1 MKCIVDIFAKE
12 SNNGKCKIE
21 NVYIIIEKDV
31 NLMDQRDKAYVLW
44 FNQLRRG
51 DVSLVGGKS
60 SSLGELTSA
69 TNVPVPYGYAT
80 TAAAYRYFMNETG
93 CNDKVNELLA
103 QLKDVENSDEL
114 HDIASKIRK
123 VITSAKMP
131 ADLAKNIGD
140 AYDELAKKMG
150 QNEPFVA
157 VRSSATAEDL
167 PDASFAGEQD
177 TYLNIHGRD
186 NVIQKVKECYASVF
200 TDRAT
205 YYRIKQ
211 GFPQEKVALS
221 AAIQMMAFSKAAGV
235 MFTVNVATGDDTKI
249 MIEASWGLGEYI
261 VSGTVTPDNYVV
273 DKSKMK
279 IVSKTVT
286 NKNIELLRLDSGG
299 TEKHD
304 VPADRAKKQ
313 ALTDG
318 QIIELAGYAKQIEKH
333 YGCYMDME
341 WSLDQNDKL
350 WLVQARPETVWSQK
364 KKAETKV
371 VEHEAEDMTA
381 DKSDNKVLIK
391 GLPASPGVASGKVH
405 IIADPKDINEFK
417 KGEVLVTLMTSPDW
431 VPAMKKAAA
440 IITNNG
446 GMTCHAAIVS
456 REMQIPCLVGTSSRG
471 TAATTALKNGQE
483 VTVDAKNG
491 IVYQGIAEE
500 IVKPKEDT
508 ASVVQTAAEY
518 FPPTATRVMMNLGDP
533 DLAEKYSSLPA
544 DGIGLMRE
552 EFLWTTYIHQHPLY
566 LIETGH
572 PERVVN
578 ELANGISKVARAMAP
593 RPIVLRFSDFK
604 SGEYRNLKGGEKYE
618 PHESADLLGWRGA
631 SRYYDPKYID
641 AFKLELEAIKK
652 VRNEYGLKNVNV
664 MIPFCRTVEEARKV
678 TEIMREQGLVRSA
691 DFKVYMMAE
700 IPSNIIL
707 ADQFN
712 QYVDGYSIGS
722 NDLTMLI
729 LGCDRNNDVV
739 SHLFDER
746 NLAVKR
752 AIRHL
757 IKVAHKDGKTV
768 SICGQAPSEYPEFT
782 EFLVRSGIDYVS
794 VNPDMVKT
802 TKLNVA
808 HFEQRILLDK
818 ATGLGRQDTEN
829 YDW

>member
-1 MKCIVDIFAKE
+1 MDK
-12 SNNGKCKIE
+12 
-21 NVYIIIEKDV
+21 KDT
-31 NLMDQRDKAYVLW
+31 AYVLW
-44 FNQLRRG
+44 FDQLHRD
-51 DVSLVGGKS
+51 DVDLVGGKS
-60 SSLGELTSA
+60 SSLGELTSE
-69 TNVPVPYGYAT
+69 TNVPVPYGFAT
-80 TAAAYRYFMNETG
+80 TAAGYRHFMAYSDLNKKI
-93 CNDKVNELLA
+93 NDLLA
-103 QLKDVENSDEL
+103 TLKDPENSDEL
-114 HDIASKIRK
+114 HRVCSQIRKIIVDAPVPDDLAQAIGEAYDALASKMR
-123 VITSAKMP
+123 
-131 ADLAKNIGD
+131 
-140 AYDELAKKMG
+140 

-167 PDASFAGEQD
+167 PNASFAGEQD
-177 TYLNIHGRD
+177 TYLNVHGRKQ
-186 NVIQKVKECYASVF
+186 VIKKVQECYASLF

-211 GFPQEKVALS
+211 NFPQEKVALS

-249 MIEASWGLGEYI
+249 MIEGSWGLGEYI
-261 VSGTVTPDNYVV
+261 VSGTVTPDNYLV
-273 DKSKMK
+273 DKKSMK
-279 IVSKTVT
+279 IVDKTI
-286 NKNIELLRLDSGG
+286 NKKVIELVRLPSGG
-299 TEKHD
+299 TVEQK
-304 VPADRAKKQ
+304 VPDDLVNAP
-313 ALTDG
+313 ALTDE
-318 QIIELAGYAKQIEKH
+318 QIVELAGYAKEIEKH

-350 WLVQARPETVWSQK
+350 WLVQARPETVWSQRK
-364 KKAETKV
+364 KNGETASSEEKISTTTD
-371 VEHEAEDMTA
+371 H
-381 DKSDNKVLIK
+381 KVLLK
-391 GLPASPGVASGKVH
+391 GLPASPGIASGKVH
-405 IIADPKDINEFK
+405 VIDDPKDINEFK
-417 KGEVLVTLMTSPDW
+417 EGEILVTLMTSPDW

-456 REMQIPCLVGTSSRG
+456 REMQIPCLVGTTSRG
-471 TAATTALKNGQE
+471 AAATKILQNGQDI
-483 VTVDAKNG
+483 TVDAKDGIIYEG
-491 IVYQGIAEE
+491 IVEDI
-500 IVKPKEDT
+500 IKPKKEEK
-508 ASVVQTAAEY
+508 AQTTQTVAQY

-593 RPIVLRFSDFK
+593 RPVVLRFSDFK
-604 SGEYRNLKGGEKYE
+604 SGEYRNLKGGDKYE
-618 PHESADLLGWRGA
+618 PHEPADLLGWRGA
-631 SRYYDPKYID
+631 SRYYDPKYIN
-641 AFKLELEAIKK
+641 AFKLELQAVKK
-652 VRNEYGLKNVNV
+652 VRNEFGLKNLNV
-664 MIPFCRTVEEARKV
+664 MIPFCRTVDEAKKV
-678 TEIMREQGLVRSA
+678 TDIMREEGLARSE

-712 QYVDGYSIGS
+712 QFVDGYSIGS

-729 LGCDRNNDVV
+729 LGCDRNNDVI

-752 AIRHL
+752 AIKHL
-757 IKVAHKDGKTV
+757 IKVAHSDGKTV

-802 TKLNVA
+802 TKLNIA
-808 HFEQRILLDK
+808 HYEQRIILDK
-818 ATGLGRQDTEN
+818 ATGLGRQDTEDTN
-829 YDW
+829 W